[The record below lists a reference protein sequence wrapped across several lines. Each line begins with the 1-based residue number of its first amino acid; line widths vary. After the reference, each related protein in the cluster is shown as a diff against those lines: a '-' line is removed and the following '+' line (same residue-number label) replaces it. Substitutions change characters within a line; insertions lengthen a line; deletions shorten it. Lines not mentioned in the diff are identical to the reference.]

1 MHLLRLLRSRQLL
14 RHCCRLLD
22 NHSILAS
29 AAMYSALHST
39 ASAPSMRALEPYPLM
54 TPPPA
59 SDDPGN
65 VKVVVRCRAFVRREK
80 EKGTRCLIR
89 MDPATQKTTLLAPA
103 EEDANARRVYEDKE
117 FTFDRSYW
125 SHDETDPHYA
135 HQEDVYRSFGEE
147 FLDHNFAG
155 YHTCIFAYG
164 QTGSGKSYTMMGTP
178 DNPGLIPR
186 TCEELFDRIAHDP
199 SPNTNYHVQVS
210 YFEVYNEHVRDL
222 LTPRTVPPIYLKI
235 RESQKDGVYV
245 QGLTEAEV
253 RSYHDVERLMKMGD
267 MSRTTA
273 TTKMNDSSSR
283 SHAVFTI
290 RLKQITHSL
299 LSDETVERTARMRLV
314 DLAGSERA
322 KSTEATGARLKEGG
336 QINKSLTTLGRV
348 IAALAD
354 PRRQAKGKRQR
365 EVVPYRDSVL
375 TWLLKDSLGGNSKT
389 AMVACIAPA
398 DYEETLST
406 LRYADQAK
414 RIRTRALVNQD
425 CMSAAQRDAELQE
438 MAEQIRSLQVSVNA
452 ASQRKREE
460 ATELEEYQRQV
471 ALMQRLMEENR
482 QVSAAKIKALSS
494 EVEELRPV
502 NTALRAEI
510 DSLRRHLALAV
521 GELKNPIVLPPPRS
535 VGTPDFEQGEW
546 MGEGCDREN
555 RPVPSDEEMSDDD
568 SDSGYD
574 EGDHEELAQELQNEA
589 QDFLKDL
596 GMFRKKVGSD
606 VERFGAREAR
616 ELQ

>member
-1 MHLLRLLRSRQLL
+1 
-14 RHCCRLLD
+14 
-22 NHSILAS
+22 
-29 AAMYSALHST
+29 
-39 ASAPSMRALEPYPLM
+39 
-54 TPPPA
+54 
-59 SDDPGN
+59 
-65 VKVVVRCRAFVRREK
+65 
-80 EKGTRCLIR
+80 
-89 MDPATQKTTLLAPA
+89 MDPATQKTTLHAP
-103 EEDANARRVYEDKE
+103 DDGDSGSNMRRQLEDKE

-125 SHDETDPHYA
+125 SHDESDPHYA

-164 QTGSGKSYTMMGTP
+164 QTGSGKSYTMMGSP

-186 TCEELFDRIAHDP
+186 TCEELFDRIAHEP

-222 LTPRTVPPIYLKI
+222 LTPKTVPPIYLKI

-253 RSYHDVERLMKMGD
+253 KSYADVARLMKVGD
-267 MSRTTA
+267 MVRISTSDSRRYTDIYQSRTTA
-273 TTKMNDSSSR
+273 HTKMNDTSSR

-299 LSDETVERTARMRLV
+299 LSDETIERTARMRLV

-354 PRRQAKGKRQR
+354 PRRHGAKGRRPR
-365 EVVPYRDSVL
+365 EVIPYRDSVL

-389 AMVACIAPA
+389 
-398 DYEETLST
+398 DYDETLST

-425 CMSAAQRDAELQE
+425 CMSAAQRDAQIAE
-438 MAEQIRSLQVSVNA
+438 MSEQIRSLQVCVNA
-452 ASQRKREE
+452 SSQRKREE
-460 ATELEEYQRQV
+460 ATELDEYQRQV

-482 QVSAAKIKALSS
+482 HTSAAKIKALTN
-494 EVEELRPV
+494 EVEELRPLNV
-502 NTALRAEI
+502 ALKAEI
-510 DSLRRHLALAV
+510 DSLRRHLALAL
-521 GELKNPIVLPPPRS
+521 GELKNPIVLPPPREL
-535 VGTPDFEQGEW
+535 GTPDFEQEDW
-546 MGEGCDREN
+546 LGEGDGNEN
-555 RPVPSDEEMSDDD
+555 SIPAPSDDEASDDD

-574 EGDHEELAQELQNEA
+574 EGDHDELAQEIQNDAEN
-589 QDFLKDL
+589 FLKDL

-606 VERFGAREAR
+606 VERFGMREALA
-616 ELQ
+616 EMIGNNQ